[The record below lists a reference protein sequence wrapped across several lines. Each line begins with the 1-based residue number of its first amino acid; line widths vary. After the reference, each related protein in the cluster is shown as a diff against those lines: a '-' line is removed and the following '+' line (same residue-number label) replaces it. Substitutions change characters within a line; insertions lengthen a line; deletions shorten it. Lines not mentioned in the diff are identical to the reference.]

1 LMQESDDAAMLAAV
15 PVYRKFPRK
24 SRPTTKSA
32 RDRPDRNSQ
41 KCGVLSSSL
50 LKPHICDM
58 PDSNS
63 EERLVKLEFLVTHL
77 EHELATMNSV
87 VLEQQKQIDALKRT
101 AARLDDRMARLAEDE
116 ERRDPGEE
124 RPPHY

>member
-1 LMQESDDAAMLAAV
+1 MMQESDDAAMLAAV
-15 PVYRKFPRK
+15 PVYRKISKK
-24 SRPTTKSA
+24 SRHTTTESA
-32 RDRPDRNSQ
+32 R
-41 KCGVLSSSL
+41 
-50 LKPHICDM
+50 DM

-87 VLEQQKQIDALKRT
+87 VLEQQKQIDTLKRT
-101 AARLDDRMARLAEDE
+101 AARLDDRVARLADDE